1 MSSKE
6 KLLIVCHF
14 LGFFLLWCQ
23 VNAASVL
30 ENNEWRLM
38 TPKSPVGSSD
48 LGGHLASFFL
58 DAKNHRVH
66 GNSGCNSFVGAYQS
80 SGAYL
85 RFTQVASTRKFC
97 SGRLG
102 EQETEFL
109 KMLNATERWEIAAGN
124 LVLLSGRGQVL
135 GQFTLA
141 NVGH

>member
-1 MSSKE
+1 
-6 KLLIVCHF
+6 
-14 LGFFLLWCQ
+14 
-23 VNAASVL
+23 
-30 ENNEWRLM
+30 
-38 TPKSPVGSSD
+38 
-48 LGGHLASFFL
+48 
-58 DAKNHRVH
+58 
-66 GNSGCNSFVGAYQS
+66 VGAYQS
-80 SGAYL
+80 SSAYL